1 MRWHNE
7 IRNTQRAP
15 AELDCIF
22 MENRYLKAEN
32 KRLREEN
39 EFYSNGTRESIK
51 KHEAMIGELLT
62 GLIREIKED

>member
-1 MRWHNE
+1 MEYKTLRE
-7 IRNTQRAP
+7 LL

-39 EFYSNGTRESIK
+39 EMYSNGTRESIK
-51 KHEAMIGELLT
+51 NHEAMIGELLT

>member
-1 MRWHNE
+1 MEYETLKRL
-7 IRNTQRAP
+7 IV
-15 AELDCIF
+15 ELDCIL
-22 MENRYLKAEN
+22 MENEHLKAEN

-39 EFYSNGTRESIK
+39 EMYSNGTRESIK